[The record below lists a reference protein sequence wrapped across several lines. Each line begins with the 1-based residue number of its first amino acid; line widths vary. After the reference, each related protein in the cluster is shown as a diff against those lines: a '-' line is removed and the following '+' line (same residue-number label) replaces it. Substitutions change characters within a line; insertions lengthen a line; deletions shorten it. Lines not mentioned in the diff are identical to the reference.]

1 MNTSRPE
8 SSAGTRQVV
17 LFGAGGL
24 IAFLGIVLVSLNL
37 RPAVTAVSP
46 LFTPIDEDLGLGTTG
61 MSVLGMI
68 PTLMFGLAGFVAIRL
83 VARLG
88 LEKVAVIAMVMV
100 TAGSVLRAVAP
111 NAPILTIASAIAL
124 LGAGFGNI
132 VCPPLVK
139 KYFANKVSSMSM
151 VYTTGLQ
158 LGTIIPALITVPMAN
173 AMGWRLSLGSWAL
186 LGLVAMGPW
195 IAELAASRK
204 SATPTSSSDNAEAYG
219 GSAKRDKPLQA
230 WRSPLGIAMAVA
242 FGTNSLLTYSF
253 FTWLPRII
261 EEEIGLSQSAG
272 GTALALFSAIGLVFA
287 IAMPIVAGRLENPFS
302 MFALASVVYLVSFAG
317 LLWFPTAA
325 PWLLVALL
333 GAGPLTFPL
342 LLTLI
347 NLRTRTSA
355 GSAALSGFA
364 QGVGYILAS
373 LGPLLFG
380 WLWDLGGSLTLPL
393 IFLVVALVVLCTSAW
408 IACQPRM
415 LEDELEQPASPANS

>member
-1 MNTSRPE
+1 M
-8 SSAGTRQVV
+8 V
-17 LFGAGGL
+17 FGAGGL
-24 IAFLGIVLVSLNL
+24 LAFLGIILVSLNL

-46 LFTPIDEDLGLGTTG
+46 LFTPIDGDLGLGTTG

-83 VARLG
+83 VTRIG
-88 LEKVAVIAMVMV
+88 LEKVAVIAMAMV
-100 TAGSVLRAVAP
+100 TIGSALRAVAP
-111 NAPILTIASAIAL
+111 NAPVLTIASAIAL

-173 AMGWRLSLGSWAL
+173 ALGWRMSLGSWAL

-195 IAELAASRK
+195 IAELAASRR
-204 SATPTSSSDNAEAYG
+204 SATPTSSSDNAQAYG
-219 GSAKRDKPLQA
+219 GSATRDKPLQA

-253 FTWLPRII
+253 FTWLPRIV

-317 LLWFPTAA
+317 LLWFPNTA

-355 GSAALSGFA
+355 GSAALSGLA

-373 LGPLLFG
+373 LGPLVFG
-380 WLWDLGGSLTLPL
+380 WLWDLGGSLVLPL
-393 IFLVVALVVLCTSAW
+393 VFLVVALVVLCTSAW

-415 LEDELEQPASPANS
+415 LEDELEQAGSVSS

>member
-8 SSAGTRQVV
+8 SATGARTLV
-17 LFGAGGL
+17 LFGAGGF

-88 LEKVAVIAMVMV
+88 LEKVAVIAMLMV
-100 TAGSVLRAVAP
+100 TVGSGLRAVAP
-111 NAPILTIASAIAL
+111 NATILTIASAIAL

-139 KYFANKVSSMSM
+139 KYFANRVSSMSM

-158 LGTIIPALITVPMAN
+158 LGTIIPALITVPMAD
-173 AMGWRLSLGSWAL
+173 ALGWRMSLGSWAL

-204 SATPTSSSDNAEAYG
+204 SATPASSGDNAEAYG

-230 WRSPLGIAMAVA
+230 WKSPLGIAMAVA

-272 GTALALFSAIGLVFA
+272 GTALALFSAIGLIFA

-302 MFALASVVYLVSFAG
+302 MFALASAVYLVSFAG

-380 WLWDLGGSLTLPL
+380 WLWDLGGSLTLP
-393 IFLVVALVVLCTSAW
+393 IVFLVVALVVLCTSAW
-408 IACQPRM
+408 IACRPRM
-415 LEDELEQPASPANS
+415 LEDELEPAGPAQS

>member
-8 SSAGTRQVV
+8 SSAGTRKVV

-24 IAFLGIVLVSLNL
+24 IAFLGIFLVSLNL

-88 LEKVAVIAMVMV
+88 LEKVAVIAMAMV
-100 TAGSVLRAVAP
+100 TAGSALRAVAP

-287 IAMPIVAGRLENPFS
+287 IAMPIVAGRMENPFS
-302 MFALASVVYLVSFAG
+302 MFALASVVYLASFAG

-325 PWLLVALL
+325 PWLLVTLL

-393 IFLVVALVVLCTSAW
+393 IFLVVALVVLCTSAC

-415 LEDELEQPASPANS
+415 LEDELEPASPAKS

>member
-1 MNTSRPE
+1 MNTSRSD
-8 SSAGTRQVV
+8 SSARTRVV

-24 IAFLGIVLVSLNL
+24 VAFLGIVLVSLNL
-37 RPAVTAVSP
+37 RPAVTAMSP
-46 LFTPIDEDLGLGTTG
+46 LFTPIDNDLNLGTTG

-83 VARLG
+83 VSRIG
-88 LEKVAVIAMVMV
+88 LEKVAVVAMAMVTV
-100 TAGSVLRAVAP
+100 GSALRAVAP
-111 NAPILTIASAIAL
+111 NAPVLTIASALAL

-139 KYFANKVSSMSM
+139 KYFANRVSSMSM

-173 AMGWRLSLGSWAL
+173 ALGWRLSLGSWAL

-195 IAELAASRK
+195 IAEIASSRK
-204 SATPTSSSDNAEAYG
+204 PQPPTSTSDDAQAYG
-219 GSAKRDKPLQA
+219 GSAKREKPLQA

-242 FGTNSLLTYSF
+242 FGMNSLLTYSF

-261 EEEIGLSQSAG
+261 EEEIGMSQSAG

-302 MFALASVVYLVSFAG
+302 MFALATVVYLVSFAG

-355 GSAALSGFA
+355 GSAAMSGFA

-373 LGPLLFG
+373 LGPLVFG
-380 WLWDLGGSLTLPL
+380 GLWDLGGSLVWP
-393 IFLVVALVVLCTSAW
+393 IVFLVCVLVVLCASAW

-415 LEDELEQPASPANS
+415 LEDDLDPAVAARS

>member
-1 MNTSRPE
+1 MNTSRSD
-8 SSAGTRQVV
+8 SSARTRVV

-24 IAFLGIVLVSLNL
+24 VAFLGIVLVSLNL
-37 RPAVTAVSP
+37 RPAVTAMSP
-46 LFTPIDEDLGLGTTG
+46 LFTPIDNDLNLGTTG

-83 VARLG
+83 VSRIG
-88 LEKVAVIAMVMV
+88 LEKVAVVAMAMVTV
-100 TAGSVLRAVAP
+100 GSALRAVAP
-111 NAPILTIASAIAL
+111 NAPVLTIASALAL

-139 KYFANKVSSMSM
+139 KYFANRVSSMSM

-173 AMGWRLSLGSWAL
+173 ALGWRLSLGSWAL

-195 IAELAASRK
+195 IAEIASSRK
-204 SATPTSSSDNAEAYG
+204 PQPPTSTSDDAQAYG
-219 GSAKRDKPLQA
+219 GSAKREKPLQA

-242 FGTNSLLTYSF
+242 FGMNSLLTYSF

-261 EEEIGLSQSAG
+261 EEEIGMSQSAG

-302 MFALASVVYLVSFAG
+302 MFALATVVYLVSFAG

-355 GSAALSGFA
+355 GSAAMSGFA

-373 LGPLLFG
+373 LGPLVFG
-380 WLWDLGGSLTLPL
+380 GLWDLGGSLVWP
-393 IFLVVALVVLCTSAW
+393 IVFLVCVLVVLCASAW

-415 LEDELEQPASPANS
+415 LEDDLDSAVAARS

>member
-1 MNTSRPE
+1 MNTSRTE
-8 SSAGTRQVV
+8 SAAGTRKVV

-24 IAFLGIVLVSLNL
+24 VAFLGIVLVSLNL

-88 LEKVAVIAMVMV
+88 LEKVAVIAMAMV
-100 TAGSVLRAVAP
+100 TVGSALRAVAP

-173 AMGWRLSLGSWAL
+173 ALGWRMSLGSWAL

-195 IAELAASRK
+195 IAELAASRRTA
-204 SATPTSSSDNAEAYG
+204 SPTSSSDNAQSYG

-380 WLWDLGGSLTLPL
+380 WLWDLGGSLTLP
-393 IFLVVALVVLCTSAW
+393 IVFLVVALVVLCTSAW

-415 LEDELEQPASPANS
+415 LEDELEPVSPADS

>member
-1 MNTSRPE
+1 MSTSRPE
-8 SSAGTRQVV
+8 SAAGKSKVV

-24 IAFLGIVLVSLNL
+24 VAFLGVVLVSLNL

-68 PTLMFGLAGFVAIRL
+68 PTLMFGLAGFAAIRL
-83 VARLG
+83 VARIG
-88 LEKVAVIAMVMV
+88 LEKVAVTAMLMV
-100 TAGSVLRAVAP
+100 TLGSALRAVAP
-111 NAPILTIASAIAL
+111 NATVLTIASAIAL

-173 AMGWRLSLGSWAL
+173 ALGWRLSLGSWAL

-195 IAELAASRK
+195 IAELAAARK
-204 SATPTSSSDNAEAYG
+204 SATPTSSSDNAQAYG

-230 WRSPLGIAMAVA
+230 WRSRLGIAMAVA

-253 FTWLPRII
+253 FTWLPRIV

-302 MFALASVVYLVSFAG
+302 MFALATVVYLVSFAG

-393 IFLVVALVVLCTSAW
+393 VFLVVALVVLCTSAW

-415 LEDELEQPASPANS
+415 LEDELEPAEPARS

>member
-1 MNTSRPE
+1 MDNSR
-8 SSAGTRQVV
+8 SQASVGNRYV
-17 LFGAGGL
+17 LFGVGGL
-24 IAFLGIVLVSLNL
+24 VSLLGIVLVSLNL

-46 LFTPIDEDLGLGTTG
+46 LFTPIDNDLNLGTTG

-83 VARLG
+83 VARIG
-88 LEKVAVIAMVMV
+88 LEKVAIVAMVMV
-100 TAGSVLRAVAP
+100 TLGSALRAIAP

-158 LGTIIPALITVPMAN
+158 LGTIIPALITVPMAD

-204 SATPTSSSDNAEAYG
+204 PQPATSASGDSEAFG
-219 GSAKRDKPLQA
+219 GSAKREKPLQA

-242 FGTNSLLTYSF
+242 FGMNSLLTYSF

-261 EEEIGLSQSAG
+261 EEEIGMSQSAG
-272 GTALALFSAIGLVFA
+272 GVALALFSAIGLVFA

-302 MFALASVVYLVSFAG
+302 MFVLATVVYLVSFAG

-355 GSAALSGFA
+355 GSAALSGLA
-364 QGVGYILAS
+364 QGFGYILAS

-380 WLWDLGGSLTLPL
+380 WLWDLGGSLVWP
-393 IFLVVALVVLCTSAW
+393 IVFLVVVLVVLCASAW

-415 LEDELEQPASPANS
+415 LEDDLEPAESARS